1 MPVTLTALVRQ
12 PALGLAVLA
21 APHAL
26 EREISWV
33 HTSELVD
40 PTPYLTGGELVLSVG
55 LWLGSGPAADR
66 EAGAHVTAYVD
77 RLVQAHVAALGFGV
91 GLAHDAVPAP
101 LVEAAAARCLPLI
114 QVPEETAFIAISRIV
129 WEVLAADQYAELTR
143 TFQAQQELTR
153 AAVSSGAAGLV
164 RRLAERLDGWALL
177 LDAAGSIEHAA
188 PAGAARQGPWL
199 AQELERLRDVAT
211 PVSTTLSVDGDQIVV
226 QSLRPGH
233 RTRGFLAVGI
243 AHRPTQEQRNVLNTA
258 VSLLTLM
265 LAQATALRA
274 AESHLRTTIFD
285 LLVGGELDR
294 ADRLA
299 RDLWGGLPAEPVRML
314 LVGGRASCRDELME
328 VVESAGA
335 AAGERVFFA
344 PLPNQAVIVYSA
356 GGRIRGRALAA
367 ASAGQLVTGE
377 SAEAGL
383 AELTRAQREADQAL
397 QAGRRT
403 GRRYTSFAEIGAA
416 GLFGLLA
423 TPQAVA
429 FAESLL
435 RPLIDHDVTGRG
447 DLLRSLGAWLEHNGQ
462 WDAAAAA
469 LGVHR
474 HTLRHRMRRVGELLG
489 RDLDVTAVRMELWAG
504 VQLLQA
510 RRDESAPSL

>member
-1 MPVTLTALVRQ
+1 MPVTLAALVHQ

-21 APHAL
+21 SSHAL
-26 EREISWV
+26 DREISWV

-40 PTPYLTGGELVLSVG
+40 PTPYLTGGELLLSVG
-55 LWLGSGPAADR
+55 LWLGSGSAADR
-66 EAGAHVTAYVD
+66 HAGAHVTAYVD

-91 GLAHDAVPAP
+91 GVAHDAVPAP

-129 WEVLAADQYAELTR
+129 WEVLAADQYAELSR

-164 RRLAERLDGWALL
+164 RRLAERLDGWALM

-211 PVSTTLSVDGDQIVV
+211 PVSVTLSVDGDQIVV

-243 AHRPTQEQRNVLNTA
+243 SHRPTQEQRNVLNTA

-314 LVGGRASCRDELME
+314 LVAGVLRSAARSSGDRLLRRRSDPGPCPGGGL
-328 VVESAGA
+328 VGSARHR
-335 AAGERVFFA
+335 RVGRSRSGRTH
-344 PLPNQAVIVYSA
+344 PRPA
-356 GGRIRGRALAA
+356 GGRPGPAGGPADRPAVHLFRRDRRRRALRAARDPAGRRVRRVAA
-367 ASAGQLVTGE
+367 ASRDRPRRDRTGRPAPVAGR
-377 SAEAGL
+377 L
-383 AELTRAQREADQAL
+383 ARAQR
-397 QAGRRT
+397 
-403 GRRYTSFAEIGAA
+403 
-416 GLFGLLA
+416 
-423 TPQAVA
+423 PV
-429 FAESLL
+429 
-435 RPLIDHDVTGRG
+435 GRG
-447 DLLRSLGAWLEHNGQ
+447 RGRS
-462 WDAAAAA
+462 
-469 LGVHR
+469 R
-474 HTLRHRMRRVGELLG
+474 
-489 RDLDVTAVRMELWAG
+489 
-504 VQLLQA
+504 
-510 RRDESAPSL
+510 SAPAHPAAPDAPGK

>member
-1 MPVTLTALVRQ
+1 MPVTLTGLVRQ

-21 APHAL
+21 ASHAL
-26 EREISWV
+26 DREISWV

-40 PTPYLTGGELVLSVG
+40 PTPYLTGGELLLSAG

-66 EAGAHVTAYVD
+66 QAGAHVTAYVD
-77 RLVQAHVAALGFGV
+77 RLVHARVAALGFSVGV
-91 GLAHDAVPAP
+91 AHDAVPAP

-114 QVPEETAFIAISRIV
+114 QVPEETAFIAISRMV
-129 WEVLAADQYAELTR
+129 WEVLAADHYTELTR
-143 TFQAQQELTR
+143 TFRAQQELTR
-153 AAVSSGAAGLV
+153 AAVSSGAGGLV
-164 RRLAERLDGWALL
+164 RRLAEWIDGWALL

-243 AHRPTQEQRNVLNTA
+243 AHRPTHEQRNIVNTA

-265 LAQATALRA
+265 LAQGTALRA
-274 AESHLRTTIFD
+274 AESHLRTTIFE

-294 ADRLA
+294 ASRLA

-314 LVGGRASCRDELME
+314 LVGGRVSSRDELME
-328 VVESAGA
+328 VVDSAA
-335 AAGERVFFA
+335 ATAGERVFFA
-344 PLPNQAVIVYSA
+344 PLPDRAVIVYSA
-356 GGRIRGRALAA
+356 DGRIRGRTLAA
-367 ASAGQLVTGE
+367 ASSGQLVTGE

-397 QAGRRT
+397 QAGQRT

-416 GLFGLLA
+416 GLFALLA

-474 HTLRHRMRRVGELLG
+474 HTLGHRMRRVGELLG

-510 RRDESAPSL
+510 RRDGSAPSL

>member
-1 MPVTLTALVRQ
+1 MPVTLTSLVHQ

-21 APHAL
+21 ASRAL
-26 EREISWV
+26 DREISWV
-33 HTSELVD
+33 HTSESVD
-40 PTPYLTGGELVLSVG
+40 PTPYLTGGELLLSVG

-91 GLAHDAVPAP
+91 GVAHDAVPAP

-114 QVPEETAFIAISRIV
+114 QVPKETAFIAISRIV
-129 WEVLAADQYAELTR
+129 WDVLAADQYAELTR

-211 PVSTTLSVDGDQIVV
+211 PVSTTLSVDGDQIIV

-243 AHRPTQEQRNVLNTA
+243 AHRPTQEQRNILNTA

-328 VVESAGA
+328 VVDSAA
-335 AAGERVFFA
+335 ATAGERVFFA
-344 PLPNQAVIVYSA
+344 PLPDRAVIVYSA
-356 GGRIRGRALAA
+356 GGRIRGRTLAA
-367 ASAGQLVTGE
+367 ASSGQLVTGE
-377 SAEAGL
+377 SADAGL

-397 QAGRRT
+397 QAGQRT

-435 RPLIDHDVTGRG
+435 RPVIDHDVTGRG

-510 RRDESAPSL
+510 RRDGSAPSL